1 MIRQPIVSVLGH
13 IDHGKT
19 TLLDRIRG
27 SAIAAKEA
35 GYITQHIGA
44 TEVPIDAVKRVCGEL
59 LERMNISLTIP
70 GLLFIDTPGH
80 AAFINLRKRG
90 GSIADI
96 AILVV
101 DANEGFNV
109 QTYESLNILK
119 TYKTPFVVAANKI
132 DLVPGW
138 RPNKNECFS
147 DSFAKQK
154 DDVQQTLDLKIYQIV
169 ETLYKNGFNSERYD
183 RVRDFTNQIAVIPV
197 SAKTGEGVQELLSV
211 LSGLAQKFLEKQ
223 LKTDVKGT
231 GKGSI
236 LEVKKT
242 EGLGITLDVILYDG
256 TIRKGD
262 IIVVG
267 SAEEPIVTNVKAL
280 LKPLPLEEIRV
291 GNRFENVDEVY
302 AAAGI
307 KIAAPNLEN
316 ALSGAPVYVAQEE
329 SEIGL
334 LKSQIKAEIEEVQI
348 KTEKKGVIVRADTLG
363 SLEALVKMLED
374 EKITVRRASF
384 GTLSHAD
391 IREVEVVKKENP
403 VYAAIFAFNI
413 KIPDEIKKEA
423 EDFGIK
429 IFAGEVVYTLIEDYR
444 NWIREEAA
452 LSKEELFKR
461 VSLPAKIRIKPGY
474 VFRQSKPAI
483 CGVEVLVGTIKPRA
497 ILINEKGEEIG
508 EVKEVQREGKP
519 ISEAKGGE
527 DVALSIQGA
536 IIGRNVNEGDY
547 LFTRVSIRDAQLLKT
562 KLAELMSG
570 EELELLRE
578 IEKISKAKA

>member
-19 TLLDRIRG
+19 SLLDRIRG
-27 SAIAAKEA
+27 STIAAKEA
-35 GYITQHIGA
+35 GHITQHIGA
-44 TEVPIDAVKRVCGEL
+44 TEVPISAVKNVCGPL
-59 LERMNISLTIP
+59 LDRMNIKLSIP

-80 AAFINLRKRG
+80 AAFVNLRRRG
-90 GSIADI
+90 GSISDI

-101 DANEGFNV
+101 DINEGFNI

-119 TYKTPFVVAANKI
+119 TYKTPFIVAANKI
-132 DLVPGW
+132 DLVHGW
-138 RPNKNECFS
+138 KPQKDMCFM
-147 DSFAKQK
+147 DSFRSQK
-154 DDVQQTLDLKIYQIV
+154 EDVQQTLDIRVYEIV
-169 ETLYKNGFNSERYD
+169 KTLYENGFNSERFD
-183 RVRDFTNQIAVIPV
+183 RVREFTNQIAVIPL
-197 SAKTGEGVQELLSV
+197 SAKTGEGVQELLAF
-211 LSGLAQKFLEKQ
+211 LSGLSQKFLEKQ
-223 LKTDVKGT
+223 LKTDVKGP

-242 EGLGITLDVILYDG
+242 EGLGTTLDVILYDG
-256 TIRKGD
+256 TIKKGD

-267 SAEEPIVTNVKAL
+267 SAEAPIVTTVKAL

-363 SLEALVKMLED
+363 SLEALVKMLEG

-384 GTLSHAD
+384 GNLSHTD
-391 IREVEVVKKENP
+391 IREVEIVKKENP
-403 VYAAIFAFNI
+403 VFAAIFAFNI
-413 KIPDEIKKEA
+413 KVPDEIQKEA
-423 EDFGIK
+423 DDFGIK
-429 IFAGEVVYTLIEDYR
+429 IFSGDVVYTLIEDYKK
-444 NWIREEAA
+444 WVSEEAE

-461 VSLPAKIRIKPGY
+461 V
-474 VFRQSKPAI
+474 
-483 CGVEVLVGTIKPRA
+483 
-497 ILINEKGEEIG
+497 
-508 EVKEVQREGKP
+508 
-519 ISEAKGGE
+519 
-527 DVALSIQGA
+527 
-536 IIGRNVNEGDY
+536 
-547 LFTRVSIRDAQLLKT
+547 
-562 KLAELMSG
+562 
-570 EELELLRE
+570 
-578 IEKISKAKA
+578 